1 MKKVFENRQKD
12 ALLQSK
18 QDILQSLASESVEF
32 QEMIHDME
40 PKDTVDFA
48 ADDIS
53 RTILETLN
61 SRDRRLLSLIES
73 ALGRIENG
81 VYGNCLRCGGHIPEE
96 RLEAIPYVLL
106 CINCQ
111 NSEERRT
118 R

>member
-1 MKKVFENRQKD
+1 MKKTFENRQKEV
-12 ALLQSK
+12 LRQSK
-18 QDILQSLASESVEF
+18 QDILRSLASESEEF
-32 QEMIHDME
+32 QIMIRDMD

-53 RTILETLN
+53 RTTLETLN
-61 SRDRRLLSLIES
+61 SRDRRLFSLIES

-81 VYGNCLRCGGHIPEE
+81 VYGNCLRCGGPIPEE
-96 RLEAIPYVLL
+96 RLKAIPYVLM